1 MDKNTIIGL
10 VLILGIFVGFSIYNT
25 PSQEERERIQHQRD
39 SITIVQLQNARIQD
53 SLQRLRTE
61 NTTAQKEAVQ
71 EASQTNDGESLAKS
85 KLADKLGSFAGSGMG
100 EEKFFII
107 ENEKLKIK
115 ISNKGGK
122 IVNVQLKDYQTY
134 DSLPLILYNDDDVTE
149 FGYTFYANSRTINTN
164 ALFFQPYFE
173 DSFLD
178 GSDSLYVSGSDS
190 LRFAMRLYT
199 DAGDGF
205 NTEQYIENVFTLR
218 GGKFLVDYDLNM
230 VGMNQVIDPG
240 TSMLNLTWKAEVR
253 RQEASLDNDRAETTI
268 YYKHY
273 QDDVDYLSERSD
285 DEEKIVTK
293 VRWLSFKSRFFVSS
307 FIADKAFDNADLRAF
322 TREDEENPH
331 YLRNMEAVIGV
342 PFYNEPKQ
350 TFASAFYFGPNKY
363 KTLKKFDLDLE
374 RQIPLGWSFFLLAW
388 INIYAVIPV
397 FNWLGGY
404 GWNYGIVI
412 LILTILLKIVLFP
425 IAYKTYKS
433 SARMRVLKP
442 EIEEMSKKFPKQEDA
457 MKKQQATMA
466 LYKKAG
472 VNPMAGCLPMLLQFP
487 ILIAMFRFFPSS
499 IELRQQAFLWAH
511 DLSSYDSIVSWSQ
524 QIPLLSQ
531 YYGNHV
537 SLFTLLMTVS
547 TIIYTKINNDMM
559 GSAQTQMP
567 GMKVMM
573 YIMPVM
579 FLGIFNNFA
588 SGLSYYYLLAN
599 LITFAQMYVIRRTI
613 DEDKIRRQILV
624 NKKKPVKTSSFQKRL
639 EDMAKQKGYN
649 PKTGKKK

>member
-10 VLILGIFVGFSIYNT
+10 LLILAIFVGYSIITT
-25 PSQEERERIQHQRD
+25 PSAEQRLRQQQIQD
-39 SITIVQLQNARIQD
+39 SIADVRMRNTRIQD
-53 SLQRLRTE
+53 SLRQLRAE
-61 NTTAQKEAVQ
+61 NTDTQAGNLQEQSQVSADSNAETAAL
-71 EASQTNDGESLAKS
+71 TN
-85 KLADKLGSFAGSGMG
+85 KLGVFAGSGTG
-100 EEKFFII
+100 EKKYFVL
-107 ENEKLKIK
+107 ENEVIKLK

-134 DSLPLILYNDDDVTE
+134 DSLPLILFNNEVNS
-149 FGYTFYANSRTINTN
+149 FGYTFFANNRSINTN
-164 ALFFQPYFE
+164 DLYFQPHYNSLFQSGN
-173 DSFLD
+173 DSMF
-178 GSDSLYVSGSDS
+178 VSGSDS
-190 LRFAMRLYT
+190 LSFSMRLYV
-199 DAGDGF
+199 DEGDGF
-205 NTEQYIENVFTLR
+205 NPNRYLESVYTLY
-218 GGKFLVDYDLNM
+218 GDKYMMGYDLKL
-230 VGMNQVIDPG
+230 VGMNEVVDPG
-240 TSMLNLTWKAEVR
+240 TSFLNLTWKAEMR
-253 RQEASLDNDRAETTI
+253 RQEASLENDRAETTI

-273 QDDVDYLSERSD
+273 QDDVEYLNETKD
-285 DEEKIVTK
+285 DEEIIKTK
-293 VRWLSFKSRFFVSS
+293 LRWISFKSRFFISS
-307 FIADKAFDNADLRAF
+307 FIADNAFENADLRAF
-322 TREDEENPH
+322 INEEETNPH
-331 YLRNMEAVIGV
+331 YLRNMQAEIGV
-342 PFYNEPKQ
+342 PFYNQPEQ
-350 TFASAFYFGPNKY
+350 TFASSFYFGPNKY
-363 KTLKKFDLDLE
+363 KTLKKYHLDLE
-374 RQIPLGWSFFLLAW
+374 RQIPLGWSFFLMAW
-388 INIYAVIPV
+388 INIYAVLPV

-425 IAYKTYKS
+425 IAYKTYLS

-442 EIEEMSKKFPKQEDA
+442 EIEELGKKFPKQEDA

-511 DLSSYDSIVSWSQ
+511 DLSSYDSIVSWTQ

-537 SLFTLLMTVS
+537 SLFTLLMTIS

-567 GMKVMM
+567 GMKLMM
-573 YIMPVM
+573 YIMPLM
-579 FLGIFNNFA
+579 FLGIFNNYA

-599 LITFAQMYVIRRTI
+599 LFTFGQMYVIRLTI
-613 DEDKIRRQILV
+613 DEDKIRRQILA
-624 NKKKPVKTSSFQKRL
+624 NKKKPVKTSGFQKRL
-639 EDMAKQKGYN
+639 EDMAKQRGFD